1 MLLNKTEKARAVLQA
16 GPAAGLSLADR
27 RILILVDGRR
37 SLDQLAAMLGTAILP
52 AIDRLLREGYIARAD
67 TGGDPGA
74 RAAGL
79 GGAVAGL
86 IRATADVVQA
96 RAEQIRAEQVS
107 ADQIRVE
114 QIRAADVAA
123 TPAAPN
129 PGRHDAAPTSA
140 TPATPQALAGSPRPA
155 GARRSLAACK
165 MYLLDMLQLQR
176 TPEAAE
182 LRAAIQC
189 TTEPALLVD
198 ALLQALR
205 LIVATSNASYG
216 ERVTRRLLEILPL
229 EALPRLEAMRA
240 ERNVAPPSLSIVA

>member
-96 RAEQIRAEQVS
+96 RAE
-107 ADQIRVE
+107 
-114 QIRAADVAA
+114 
-123 TPAAPN
+123 
-129 PGRHDAAPTSA
+129 
-140 TPATPQALAGSPRPA
+140 
-155 GARRSLAACK
+155 
-165 MYLLDMLQLQR
+165 
-176 TPEAAE
+176 
-182 LRAAIQC
+182 
-189 TTEPALLVD
+189 
-198 ALLQALR
+198 
-205 LIVATSNASYG
+205 
-216 ERVTRRLLEILPL
+216 
-229 EALPRLEAMRA
+229 
-240 ERNVAPPSLSIVA
+240 